1 MQQAALS
8 VHGAR
13 GPLLLAGPGLGLGR
27 AQRVDRAVQL
37 GQGRIEQRPQV
48 RAGHRGGL
56 LQGLMAGPQLGHA
69 VAWRLA
75 VRDVWHGAIPICA
88 GPVCAGQQPR

>member
-1 MQQAALS
+1 MQQAALG

-13 GPLLLAGPGLGLGR
+13 GPLFLAAPGGLGLRR

-37 GQGRIEQRPQV
+37 GQGRVEQRPQI

-56 LQGLMAGPQLGHA
+56 LQGLMAGPQLRHA
-69 VAWRLA
+69 VARWLA
-75 VRDVWHGAIPICA
+75 VRDVWHGAIPI
-88 GPVCAGQQPR
+88 